1 VFEILSQSP
10 ILTFFMVVALGAAF
24 GQIKFGPLK
33 FGAAGALFVG
43 LAFSAA
49 YPELGENMTLL
60 QTIGL
65 AMFTYTV
72 GVAAGATFMQQL
84 KNQAPLMGAAALATL
99 IAGVVT
105 VVGGKWLKIP
115 AELATGLFTG
125 ALTSAPALDSALR
138 VTGSTSPGAGYAVG
152 YPFGVIFGIIIVS
165 IIVERPWKGEKDTPS
180 LAGQG
185 LTARTALV
193 HKTINIRHVEP
204 WACQDVRMSYL
215 RRNGKTRVVVP
226 GEELQPDDLVVVVGE
241 PAQVEET
248 INILGEEASIHIAD
262 DRRDVDFEKIR
273 VSDTN
278 LTGRTIAEL
287 NVPVLAKDERAL
299 QPGDEVS
306 VAVPSDQLKGV
317 RRFFGDSEAR
327 IAEIDALSFGLGMV
341 LGLLVGLVSIPMP
354 GGAMFSLGAAAGP
367 LVVGIILGSLR
378 RTGTLIWSM
387 PESVNLTI
395 RQLGLLFFLAALGL
409 GAGSEFKEVVVS
421 SLGWKAAIL
430 SSAIT
435 ILSAGLLGILGRFL
449 KLSGPRTAGGVSG
462 FLGQPAIMQAA
473 TARVADERIESAYAA
488 IFAAAIVFKILLV
501 PVIYAFLA

>member
-10 ILTFFMVVALGAAF
+10 ILTFFLVVALGAAF

-43 LAFSAA
+43 LALSAA

-60 QTIGL
+60 QSIGL

-72 GVAAGATFMQQL
+72 GVAAGATFTQQL
-84 KNQAPLMGAAALATL
+84 KNQAPLMGAAALTTL
-99 IAGVVT
+99 IAGIVT
-105 VVGGKWLKIP
+105 VVGGKLLQVP

-138 VTGSTSPGAGYAVG
+138 VTGSTAPGAGYAVG
-152 YPFGVIFGIIIVS
+152 YPFGVIIGIIIVS
-165 IIVERPWKGEKDTPS
+165 IVVERPWKGEKDTPS

-215 RRNGKTRVVVP
+215 RRDGKTRVVVP

-241 PAQVEET
+241 ADRVEET
-248 INILGEEASIHIAD
+248 INILGEQASEHIAD

-273 VSDTN
+273 VSDTD

-287 NVPVLAKDERAL
+287 NVPVRFGGVITRVTRGDLELLAKDELPL

-306 VAVPSDQLKGV
+306 VAVPSDQLKGI
-317 RRFFGDSEAR
+317 RKFFGDSDTR
-327 IAEIDALSFGLGMV
+327 IAEIDALSF
-341 LGLLVGLVSIPMP
+341 
-354 GGAMFSLGAAAGP
+354 
-367 LVVGIILGSLR
+367 
-378 RTGTLIWSM
+378 
-387 PESVNLTI
+387 
-395 RQLGLLFFLAALGL
+395 
-409 GAGSEFKEVVVS
+409 
-421 SLGWKAAIL
+421 
-430 SSAIT
+430 
-435 ILSAGLLGILGRFL
+435 
-449 KLSGPRTAGGVSG
+449 
-462 FLGQPAIMQAA
+462 
-473 TARVADERIESAYAA
+473 
-488 IFAAAIVFKILLV
+488 
-501 PVIYAFLA
+501 